1 MTPPENE
8 AEDLVFGPIHPTL
21 HDHVA
26 LARHD
31 DFRADAEQARLMAG
45 LRPARPAVAI
55 GGRMRRWIGGELIRA
70 GEFVARGVPTE
81 PCCATA

>member
-1 MTPPENE
+1 
-8 AEDLVFGPIHPTL
+8 VFGPIHPTL

-31 DFRADAEQARLMAG
+31 DFRAEADRARLMAG
-45 LRPARPAVAI
+45 LRSVGSTVAF

-70 GEFVARGVPTE
+70 GEFVARGVPAE